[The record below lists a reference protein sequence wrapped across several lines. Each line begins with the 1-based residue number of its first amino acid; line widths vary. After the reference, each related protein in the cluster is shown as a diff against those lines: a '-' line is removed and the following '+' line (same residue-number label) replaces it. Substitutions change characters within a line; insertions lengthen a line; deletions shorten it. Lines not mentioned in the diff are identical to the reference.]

1 MPLVVEPAWLGRRI
15 VIRHAVDR
23 DESGRVRFSDT
34 VGDLVLLT
42 DETATV
48 ETRDGRRDVP
58 TGQVA
63 VAKVVEPAAAEIL
76 ALERIAAQGWRP
88 RETLEN
94 HGWLLRGDAG
104 FTQRANS
111 VLPQAQLSVPLDA
124 ALDEAREWYAERGL
138 PLRIQLPLH
147 ARRLLDAEL
156 AERGW
161 PATTDTY
168 VHAARLDTLPA
179 RATPEIEIVEA
190 PDDAWLALFR
200 DGTAPAAARAL
211 LTRHDRVGFAQL
223 RRDGATVAIGR
234 GTVDEGW
241 LGITAVEVAPTARRA
256 GHATAIMQALHR
268 WATERGAVRSYV
280 QVLADND
287 AALSLYERL
296 GYWPHHAYRYRTEPP
311 TR

>member
-15 VIRHAVDR
+15 VIRYAVDR
-23 DESGRVRFSDT
+23 DVSGRLRFADA
-34 VGDLVLLT
+34 VGDLVALI
-42 DETATV
+42 DETATI
-48 ETRDGRRDVP
+48 ETREGRRDVAL
-58 TGQVA
+58 GQVA

-76 ALERIAAQGWRP
+76 ALEAIAAQGWRA

-138 PLRIQLPLH
+138 PLRIQLPLP

-161 PATTDTY
+161 PATQDTY
-168 VHAARLDTLPA
+168 VYAARLDTLPSQ
-179 RATPEIEIVEA
+179 ATPEVEIVDA

-200 DGTAPAAARAL
+200 DGTAPGAAREL
-211 LTRHDRVGFAQL
+211 LTRHDRVAFAQL

-234 GTVDEGW
+234 GAVDEGW
-241 LGITAVEVAPTARRA
+241 LGVTAVEVAPTARRA
-256 GHATAIMQALHR
+256 GHATAIMQALHG
-268 WATERGAVRSYV
+268 WATEQEAIRSYV

-311 TR
+311 S